1 MFCFCSFSSSVL
13 ELLTCI
19 QHFVS
24 WIRIDMLSEY
34 FLMSILD
41 ISQWRSAHHE
51 LSLAGLSVLNEL
63 LYLQKSLP
71 FNVTLMSGINVL
83 LDQHNTSKQ
92 QSEMYIDK
100 FRELLRL
107 YTVKYWPNMLQE
119 SSVLEGFLKSL
130 YCCTVFR
137 KFQV

>member
-1 MFCFCSFSSSVL
+1 ML

-19 QHFVS
+19 QHLVS
-24 WIRIDMLSEY
+24 WIRTDLISEY

-41 ISQWRSAHHE
+41 ISQWRSSHQE

-71 FNVTLMSGINVL
+71 YSVTLMSGINVL

-107 YTVKYWPNMLQE
+107 YATKYWLKMLQE
-119 SSVLEGFLKSL
+119 PTVLDGFLKSL

-137 KFQV
+137 KLSISCK